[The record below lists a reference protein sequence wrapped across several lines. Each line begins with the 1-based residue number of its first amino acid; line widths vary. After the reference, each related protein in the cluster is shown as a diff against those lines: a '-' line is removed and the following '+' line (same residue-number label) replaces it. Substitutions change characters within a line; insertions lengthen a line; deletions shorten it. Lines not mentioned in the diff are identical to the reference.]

1 MSTVEAIGIIAAALV
16 TVFATAVAARPNM
29 SANQKR
35 LIAGLFAAVLGIIAT
50 VITGGIEGIPA
61 TFVAWI
67 SQALVTVALVIV
79 AAQGFHAAFKGVLDN
94 VEEASTPRRAI
105 QDDSTDEGHT
115 LPRSFGEI
123 IKE

>member
-1 MSTVEAIGIIAAALV
+1 MSTSEAIGIIADALV

-29 SANQKR
+29 TANQKR
-35 LIAGLFAAVLGIIAT
+35 LIAGVFAAVLGIIAT

-79 AAQGFHAAFKGVLDN
+79 SAQGFHSAFKGVLGD
-94 VEEASTPRRAI
+94 VEGATTPRRAI
-105 QDDSTDEGHT
+105 GAKPSDDE
-115 LPRSFGEI
+115 PVRSFGEI
-123 IKE
+123 FQE